1 MKNFMRINN
10 AKNVQIQVLVTA
22 DPVPITPLTATNV
35 LLTWAQNQIAK
46 SKYVKAL
53 SVKLIIIHNGMKKP
67 ILITHVNIMNTT
79 QNKNF
84 TIILA
89 MKIHFSMQKQ
99 YVIDVNRKV
108 IVKRGMIVKKILL
121 K

>member
-1 MKNFMRINN
+1 
-10 AKNVQIQVLVTA
+10 
-22 DPVPITPLTATNV
+22 
-35 LLTWAQNQIAK
+35 
-46 SKYVKAL
+46 
-53 SVKLIIIHNGMKKP
+53 MKKP

-89 MKIHFSMQKQ
+89 MKIHFSVQKQ

-108 IVKRGMIVKKILL
+108 IVKRGMIVK
-121 K
+121 